1 MDQEYIVSP
10 DLNEARL
17 DKALAQL
24 SPGNSRATWAKLI
37 KEGFVRVNGEPI
49 TLGKRLVFT
58 DDLIAVS
65 AAQPIVQPIDVPII
79 YEDDDVLVLDKPSG
93 MLTHAKGTFIE
104 EATVADFIR
113 PRTTDG
119 LGTNRPGIV
128 HRLDRDTSGVLIAAK
143 HNVAKRWLQKQ
154 FSERK
159 AKKSYIALVAGEP
172 KERHAI
178 IDLPIG
184 RDPKKPQLFRVD
196 PNGKPATTEY
206 KVLEHFKEGYSLVQ
220 LWPKT
225 GRTHQ
230 LRVHMH
236 HIGTPIVGDPFYSG
250 KKAGPRLFL
259 HAASLEVTLPSRQ
272 REVFSSPLSHD
283 LSSFLEKLH
292 SDWKAEG

>member
-1 MDQEYIVSP
+1 MQEYIVSP
-10 DLNEARL
+10 DINETRL
-17 DKALAQL
+17 DRALAIL
-24 SPGNSRATWAKLI
+24 APENSRATWAKFI
-37 KEGFVRVNGEPI
+37 KDGHVKVNSNII
-49 TLGKRLVFT
+49 TIGKRLVFA
-58 DDLIAVS
+58 DDLIEISVPES
-65 AAQPIVQPIDVPII
+65 TIETVEVPII
-79 YEDDDVLVLDKPSG
+79 YQDDDVLVMDKPTG
-93 MLTHAKGTFIE
+93 MLTHAKGAFIS

-119 LGTNRPGIV
+119 LETNRPGIV
-128 HRLDRDTSGVLIAAK
+128 HRLDRDTSGVIIAAK
-143 HNVAKRWLQKQ
+143 NNEAKRWLQKQ

-159 AKKSYIALVAGEP
+159 VKKSYIALVAGEP
-172 KERHAI
+172 KEPHAI

-236 HIGTPIVGDPFYSG
+236 YLGTPIISDPFYDG
-250 KKAGPRLFL
+250 KKVGPRLFL
-259 HAASLEVTLPSRQ
+259 HAASLEITLPSRQ

-283 LSSFLEKLH
+283 LSAFLETLH
-292 SDWKAEG
+292 SDWKTEE